1 MADSIELDKIKE
13 KRETLV
19 EQFNSLQDKKKELL
33 KQMELVDTDIV
44 TMRGAIL
51 LCNEWV
57 TELEPDPSIEE
68 ETDGGE
74 TILRID
80 WINYYCIN

>member
-19 EQFNSLQDKKKELL
+19 GQFNSLQDKKKELL
-33 KQMELVDTDIV
+33 KQMELIDTDIV
-44 TMRGAIL
+44 TVRGAIL

-57 TELEPDPSIEE
+57 TEIEPEPSNEE
-68 ETDGGE
+68 ETDGGQ
-74 TILRID
+74 T
-80 WINYYCIN
+80 N

>member
-1 MADSIELDKIKE
+1 MAKNIGIDKIKD

-19 EQFNSLQDKKKELL
+19 EQFNSLQEKKKELL
-33 KQMELVDTDIV
+33 RQIELVDTDIV

-57 TELEPDPSIEE
+57 TELEPEPSNEE
-68 ETDGGE
+68 ETNGGQ
-74 TILRID
+74 T
-80 WINYYCIN
+80 NN

>member
-1 MADSIELDKIKE
+1 MAKNIELNKIKE

-33 KQMELVDTDIV
+33 RQIELVDTDIV

-51 LCNEWV
+51 LCNEWI
-57 TELEPDPSIEE
+57 TELEPAPSKEE
-68 ETDGGE
+68 EANGGQ
-74 TILRID
+74 T
-80 WINYYCIN
+80 NN

>member
-1 MADSIELDKIKE
+1 MAKNIGLEKIKE

-19 EQFNSLQDKKKELL
+19 GQFNSLQDKKKELL

-57 TELEPDPSIEE
+57 TELEPEPSNEE
-68 ETDGGE
+68 ENVGLT
-74 TILRID
+74 
-80 WINYYCIN
+80 NN

>member
-1 MADSIELDKIKE
+1 MAKNIELNKIKE

-33 KQMELVDTDIV
+33 RQIELVDTDIV

-51 LCNEWV
+51 LCNEWI
-57 TELEPDPSIEE
+57 T
-68 ETDGGE
+68 
-74 TILRID
+74 
-80 WINYYCIN
+80 

>member
-1 MADSIELDKIKE
+1 MAKNIGLEKIKE
-13 KRETLV
+13 KRDTLV

-44 TMRGAIL
+44 TVRGAIL

-57 TELEPDPSIEE
+57 PELEPEPSNEE
-68 ETDGGE
+68 ETDGGQ
-74 TILRID
+74 T
-80 WINYYCIN
+80 N

>member
-1 MADSIELDKIKE
+1 MAKNIGIDKIKD

-19 EQFNSLQDKKKELL
+19 EQFNSLQDKKKEML

-44 TMRGAIL
+44 TVRGAIL

-57 TELEPDPSIEE
+57 EELEPTKKEE
-68 ETDGGE
+68 EDGGQ
-74 TILRID
+74 T
-80 WINYYCIN
+80 NS

>member
-1 MADSIELDKIKE
+1 MAKNISLEKIKE
-13 KRETLV
+13 KRDTLV

-44 TMRGAIL
+44 TVRGAIL

-57 TELEPDPSIEE
+57 AEIEPEPSNEE
-68 ETDGGE
+68 ENVGLT
-74 TILRID
+74 
-80 WINYYCIN
+80 NN

>member
-1 MADSIELDKIKE
+1 MADSIKLDKIKE

-33 KQMELVDTDIV
+33 RQMELVDTDIV
-44 TMRGAIL
+44 TVRGAIL

-57 TELEPDPSIEE
+57 TEIEPEPSNEE
-68 ETDGGE
+68 ETNGGQ
-74 TILRID
+74 T
-80 WINYYCIN
+80 NN

>member
-19 EQFNSLQDKKKELL
+19 GQFNSLQDKKKELL
-33 KQMELVDTDIV
+33 KQIELVDTDIV

-57 TELEPDPSIEE
+57 TELEPEPSNEE
-68 ETDGGE
+68 ETDGGQ
-74 TILRID
+74 T
-80 WINYYCIN
+80 N

>member
-1 MADSIELDKIKE
+1 MENIGLDKIKE
-13 KRETLV
+13 KRDTLV

-33 KQMELVDTDIV
+33 RQIELVDTDIV

-57 TELEPDPSIEE
+57 TELEPEPEPSTE
-68 ETDGGE
+68 ETDGGQ
-74 TILRID
+74 T
-80 WINYYCIN
+80 N

>member
-19 EQFNSLQDKKKELL
+19 GQFNSLQDKKKELL

-44 TMRGAIL
+44 TMRRAIL

-57 TELEPDPSIEE
+57 TELEPEPSNEE
-68 ETDGGE
+68 ETDGGQ
-74 TILRID
+74 T
-80 WINYYCIN
+80 N